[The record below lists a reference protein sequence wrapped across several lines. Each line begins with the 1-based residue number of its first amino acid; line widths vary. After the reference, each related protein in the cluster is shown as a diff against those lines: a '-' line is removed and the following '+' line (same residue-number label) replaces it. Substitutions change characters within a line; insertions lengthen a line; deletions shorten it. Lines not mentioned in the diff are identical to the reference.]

1 MGTRKNGRAR
11 RRHSLARAHSL
22 FHPLLPSACYAGYN
36 VVIGTK
42 LWESPPSR
50 RVARQLSRGWR
61 GKRET
66 TCSQIIKTT
75 CIFMASCRLFW
86 LVTQSSLRSA
96 WWAPR
101 NVRLRVVS
109 LFFLVLRAK
118 RPRHANDHTRDWRHE
133 TGEARQKRVS
143 LFPSRPRFSTLAH
156 ACTPFTISE
165 EKERLLAVYRNVC
178 VRGYILYCKKFK
190 CDSVTL
196 WRRAFLGG
204 KVAKRRVI

>member
-22 FHPLLPSACYAGYN
+22 FHPLLPSACYAGYG

-96 WWAPR
+96 WRAPR

-118 RPRHANDHTRDWRHE
+118 RPRHANYHTRDWRRE

-143 LFPSRPRFSTLAH
+143 LFSSRVAALVSQRSRTRALPLLYLKKKRDCSQSIETSAWEATF
-156 ACTPFTISE
+156 FTAKNSS
-165 EKERLLAVYRNVC
+165 V
-178 VRGYILYCKKFK
+178 IL
-190 CDSVTL
+190 
-196 WRRAFLGG
+196 
-204 KVAKRRVI
+204 